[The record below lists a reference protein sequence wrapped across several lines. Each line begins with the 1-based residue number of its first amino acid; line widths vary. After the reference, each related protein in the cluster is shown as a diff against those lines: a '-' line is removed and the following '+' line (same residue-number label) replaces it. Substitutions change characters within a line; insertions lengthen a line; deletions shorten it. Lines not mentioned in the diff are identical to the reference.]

1 MSNSETI
8 ALKVL
13 AKKNF
18 KLSNPEFQE
27 IHDAGIIEQ
36 HGLTPEDFEIFI
48 HMSMDYEGTPPSSY
62 RALNSIVMDYV
73 DENKDD
79 LEKMLSQ
86 KVVEHF
92 SQEESPID
100 PAEFQKEYKDFIW
113 EEQVDYMPMVD
124 QEKKKI
130 FFEIEVVV
138 GIEPLEG

>member
-1 MSNSETI
+1 MSTSEVL

-18 KLSNPEFQE
+18 KLSNPKFQE

-36 HGLTPEDFEIFI
+36 HGITPEDFEIFI
-48 HMSMDYEGTPPSSY
+48 QMSLDYEGMPPSSY

-73 DENKDD
+73 DENKDS
-79 LEKMLSQ
+79 LEESISS

-92 SQEESPID
+92 SQEDSPID
-100 PAEFQKEYKDFIW
+100 PKDFGKDYKDFIW

-124 QEKKKI
+124 EENKKV
-130 FFEIEVVV
+130 FFEIEVVIN
-138 GIEPLEG
+138 IEPIEA